1 MSVVIEIDYIQDR
14 FKIEID
20 YIQDRCKIE
29 IDYIQD
35 RCKISIFFS
44 EFPALGFI
52 AEASNELNVLKQ
64 GISGT
69 DR

>member
-1 MSVVIEIDYIQDR
+1 MSVVIET
-14 FKIEID
+14 D

-35 RCKISIFFS
+35 RCKTIFFS

>member
-1 MSVVIEIDYIQDR
+1 VSVVIETDYIQDR
-14 FKIEID
+14 CKIEID

-35 RCKISIFFS
+35 RCKTIFFS

>member
-14 FKIEID
+14 WKIEKD

-35 RCKISIFFS
+35 RCKTIFFS